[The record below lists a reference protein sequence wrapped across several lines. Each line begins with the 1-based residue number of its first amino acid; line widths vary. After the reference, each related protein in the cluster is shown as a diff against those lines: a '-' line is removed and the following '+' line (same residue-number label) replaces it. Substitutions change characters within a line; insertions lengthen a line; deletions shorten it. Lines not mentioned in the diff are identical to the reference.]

1 MDLLCQPCAVP
12 PALTFFR
19 SNARHNRCGN
29 AGYDCGHALEDVT
42 APGLTSGVA
51 LPSLRCMLLFGLAAG
66 ATAAATEPATSEAVK
81 SPLVGLFYVLP
92 VVLVAVLLLRAL
104 LIQPVKISDKS
115 GLADPAAVERC
126 PDPPQHACLSQLYWW
141 WRPEICSVGPH
152 YLWPRQFCS
161 F

>member
-1 MDLLCQPCAVP
+1 
-12 PALTFFR
+12 
-19 SNARHNRCGN
+19 
-29 AGYDCGHALEDVT
+29 
-42 APGLTSGVA
+42 
-51 LPSLRCMLLFGLAAG
+51 MLLFGLAAG